1 MVAFLLTVVVIG
13 ALMYTGYRL
22 NIYLYT
28 CGAMGVAADRV
39 QPVAGEFSVRPLREV
54 EMEERDYGL
63 RYARMG
69 LLVIA
74 VFLVLLVLGL
84 VIAIFAIV

>member
-1 MVAFLLTVVVIG
+1 
-13 ALMYTGYRL
+13 
-22 NIYLYT
+22 
-28 CGAMGVAADRV
+28 
-39 QPVAGEFSVRPLREV
+39 
-54 EMEERDYGL
+54 MEERDYGL